1 MILKERNENI
11 VYQKS
16 FQFAVKIVALSKQ
29 VMDKGEKIL
38 SKQILRAGTSIGAN
52 VREAL
57 EGQTKKDFIA
67 KLSIALKE
75 AAETD
80 YWLELL
86 LATKYLDEE
95 SYSDVKTD
103 LLEIIKILNSIIK
116 TSKSN
121 YVG

>member
-1 MILKERNENI
+1 MKERNENI

-38 SKQILRAGTSIGAN
+38 SKQILRSGTSIGAN

-80 YWLELL
+80 YWVELL
-86 LATKYLDEE
+86 LATKYLEE
-95 SYSDVKTD
+95 ERYSDVKTD
-103 LLEIIKILNSIIK
+103 LTEIIKIINSIIK
-116 TSKSN
+116 TAKN
-121 YVG
+121 TLTD